1 MARVGTP
8 ASQLLDRAQKGILL
22 YGLTPPR
29 LATTAERAHEIARAT
44 LARLASVE
52 LDALILY
59 DVDAEADR
67 SPNPRPFPFMPMMDP
82 ATFLHRHL
90 SDWQGLVIVYRAV
103 SKYTQ
108 TELSDWLTSAD
119 PDRVLTVLVGAASR
133 HQVVTTR
140 LADAY
145 QLHAALPR
153 RPVLGGV
160 LIAERHAARADEH
173 QGRLR
178 REGCGGQA

>member
-1 MARVGTP
+1 MARAHGP
-8 ASQLLDRAQKGILL
+8 AAQLLERTADGVLL

-29 LATTAERAHEIARAT
+29 LATTAERADEIARAT

-82 ATFLHRHL
+82 ATFLDRHL
-90 SDWQGLVIVYRAV
+90 SDWPGPVIVYRAV

-160 LIAERHAARADEH
+160 LAS
-173 QGRLR
+173 GVTMSP
-178 REGCGGQA
+178 